1 MALGDQINFR
11 PEFQTTKVPCSGQVG
26 DLIVLTPLKEGE
38 FDPKSDGS
46 PSVWVCVKA
55 DQDVRPALW
64 LRVQFDG
71 FAMCDAPVAPA
82 AQGHPRLV
90 RG

>member
-11 PEFQTTKVPCSGQVG
+11 PEFQTTKLPCSGQVG

-38 FDPKSDGS
+38 FDPKTDGS
-46 PSVWVCVKA
+46 VSVWVCVKG
-55 DQDVRPALW
+55 DLDGKPALW

-71 FAMCDAPVAPA
+71 FATCDVPIAPA

-90 RG
+90 EG